1 MNNEVM
7 ISLGLFLLVVPLLS
21 LHEFLE
27 DKEQLASRCQII
39 LNPNAN
45 QTERENLRQGLSM
58 EEAAYIVG
66 YCEGLETNEGITNA
80 TNGTL
85 PVI

>member
-1 MNNEVM
+1 MNNESNDM
-7 ISLGLFLLVVPLLS
+7 AGVV
-21 LHEFLE
+21 LE
-27 DKEQLASRCQII
+27 DKEQLASRCHII

-45 QTERENLRQGLSM
+45 QTERENLRQGLST
-58 EEAAYIVG
+58 EDAAYIVG
-66 YCEGLETNEGITNA
+66 YCAGLETNERITNA